1 MTAFRSFGRLGPSL
15 ALVVAAGALALGA
28 PSSRAEAAGPFDGSV
43 PLVCAPIDI
52 MECSA
57 GGACDRRTAEEV
69 NLPQFIHVDLK
80 AKTLTAA
87 DGSRSAPIPQIDQT
101 GGRTILHG
109 GQEGRAWSMVIEGD
123 TGRLSAGVVEREG
136 AFVVFGACTPR

>member
-1 MTAFRSFGRLGPSL
+1 MLRR
-15 ALVVAAGALALGA
+15 
-28 PSSRAEAAGPFDGSV
+28 
-43 PLVCAPIDI
+43 
-52 MECSA
+52 
-57 GGACDRRTAEEV
+57 GACNRRTAEEV

-80 AKTLTAA
+80 AKLAAA

-109 GQEGRAWSMVIEGD
+109 GQVGRAWSMVIEGD
-123 TGRLSAGVVEREG
+123 TGKLSAGVVEREG